1 MKIGVLSDTHDNLS
15 NLTYA
20 LETMGRRDIGT
31 VIHCGDLTDF
41 ELLSQFTGFRL
52 IYLVGN
58 MDHTS
63 GTIVRK
69 VMKQGEDSFAGLEFT
84 GKLDGVSVAATHSH
98 IEGKVMELVQS
109 GRYQWVFHGHTHQK
123 RNETIKGVHVVNPGA
138 LGGLARGPRSFC
150 IVDLDTEDVEFIT
163 VPSGREG

>member
-20 LETMGRRDIGT
+20 LETFRECGIKT
-31 VIHCGDLTDF
+31 IIHCGDLTGF
-41 ELLSQFTGFRL
+41 ELIPQFSGFRL

-63 GTIVRK
+63 GTIIKRVK
-69 VMKQGEDSFAGLEFT
+69 KLGEDSFAGLEFS
-84 GKLDGVSVAATHSH
+84 GKLDGISVAATHSH

-109 GRYQWVFHGHTHQK
+109 GRYQWIFHGHTHQK
-123 RNETIKGVHVVNPGA
+123 RNETIKGVHIVNPGA

-150 IVDLDTEDVEFIT
+150 IVDLDTGDVEFIT
-163 VPSGREG
+163 VPGT